1 MKNFLKRLLLIALVP
16 GLGLT
21 SCSDESPWSGSDE
34 TGGIALN
41 LQSDGRLML
50 HGTRADDTQCPIVPD
65 ANAFGVKLTKSDMS
79 YNKSWSSLEGFNKEE
94 KFPIGDYIIEAMY
107 GDVARQ
113 GFELPCFKG
122 TNTLHVSPGAT
133 TPVTVT
139 ATLANAMVTMRYTDE
154 FLANFSQYSAAI
166 ETPNHSDPVIIAKGE
181 TRPAFIDPTGNGDSQ
196 LVLTLTNGEGKTVN
210 VRPAKFAAK
219 PRRNYVIT
227 VNVTGNVDKGD
238 AALTVEFAE
247 EVTAETIT
255 ISLGDELFS
264 SPAPEVR
271 AIGFT
276 VGTPI
281 ELMEFDELSVN
292 PQFDLYAFG
301 GFKEVN
307 LKVTNTDGSYAPT
320 FGSNVNLVDA
330 EVTMQT
336 LLAGEGVKVSG
347 LFRHPDKMAVV
358 NVKDFLGML
367 SAGEYKIE
375 VNVVDALGRIST
387 ETITDPVELTA
398 KVGKTEYTIASA
410 GNIGYMA
417 NQASVVV
424 NTNSQQLKNRIK
436 FRVNNADAS
445 IKSVTEGTS
454 PSGVRRRS
462 NTRADLPYT
471 YTYVLNVPEAVK
483 AIVPV
488 ESTYGRLKAT
498 ANVYVNGPEYT
509 VNVDAFARFAVFS
522 IETENASMKEYLT
535 KNVSIYS
542 GNVTVTPGNI
552 SRDPANGLITIKGLN
567 SATAY
572 NGYTLKLG
580 DGFEKA
586 VSSFTTEAELDVPN
600 GQFTEN
606 GDHIYFNN
614 INTGGSFGTAGIFGG
629 SGITYQ
635 WHTTIDRYAPAGW
648 ATLNAKTAYSGSNPM
663 NTWFVEPSTYL
674 DNGVCIV
681 RTVGYHHNG
690 TLPDKYTGSQTYSAN
705 SPDNLQISEGVLF
718 LGSYSFDGTEH
729 RSNGVEFNSRP
740 MSMTF
745 DYKYAPLKGHQA
757 QADLIVLDN
766 ANNTIASATE
776 YLSIS
781 ADWQTK
787 TVKIDNYPLGKKA
800 AKLYVRFRSMRDDAD
815 PAISIPGGSD
825 LKISGKNGLDNNIS
839 ANEYKAF
846 AVGSVLTLD
855 NVKLEYSDV
864 ANVTVAS
871 GSNNKH
877 KK

>member
-1 MKNFLKRLLLIALVP
+1 MKNYLKGLLLIALVP
-16 GLGLT
+16 SLGLT
-21 SCSDESPWSGSDE
+21 SCSDESPWSGSAE

-65 ANAFGVKLTKSDMS
+65 ANAFGIKLTKSDMS
-79 YNKSWSSLEGFNKEE
+79 YEKSWSSLEGFNKEKE
-94 KFPIGDYIIEAMY
+94 FQIGDYNIEAVY
-107 GDVARQ
+107 GDVTRQ

-154 FLANFSQYSAAI
+154 FIANFSQYSAAI
-166 ETPNHSDPVIIAKGE
+166 ETPNHSDPVVIAQGE
-181 TRPAFIDPTGNGDSQ
+181 TRPAFIDPSGNGDTE

-255 ISLGDELFS
+255 ISLGDELFN

-271 AIGFT
+271 ATNFT

-281 ELMEFDELSVN
+281 ELMEFDDMSES

-330 EVTMQT
+330 DGLLQT
-336 LLAGEGVKVSG
+336 QLADEGVKVSG
-347 LFRHPDKMAVV
+347 LFRNPDKMAVV
-358 NVKDFLGML
+358 NVKDFLGKL

-436 FRVNNADAS
+436 FRVNNADVSYTVIDGGAAPAP
-445 IKSVTEGTS
+445 KRTHTR
-454 PSGVRRRS
+454 SG
-462 NTRADLPYT
+462 LPYT

-488 ESTYGRLKAT
+488 ESTYGKLKAT
-498 ANVYVNGPEYT
+498 ANVSVNAPEYT

-535 KNVSIYS
+535 KNVGIYS
-542 GNVTVTPGNI
+542 GNATVTPGNVT
-552 SRDPANGLITIKGLN
+552 RDPANGLITVKGLN

-586 VSSFTTEAELDVPN
+586 VPTFTTETETEVPN
-600 GQFTEN
+600 GDFSSQGYNLKIT
-606 GDHIYFNN
+606 N
-614 INTGGSFGTAGIFGG
+614 INTGGKFRATFPPD
-629 SGITYQ
+629 YQ
-635 WHTTIDRYAPAGW
+635 FKTTINVFEPQGW
-648 ATLNAKTAYSGSNPM
+648 ATLNSFTCYSGSTNQ
-663 NTWFVEPSTYL
+663 NTWFMVPSTYIN
-674 DNGVCIV
+674 NGVVVV
-681 RTVGYHHNG
+681 RSVGYSHNG
-690 TLPDKYTGSQTYSAN
+690 TDPERSNYAAATYSKNAPAHLDV
-705 SPDNLQISEGVLF
+705 SAGELF
-718 LGSYSFDGTEH
+718 LGSYSYDGSEH
-729 RSNGVEFNSRP
+729 RVKGSDFGSRP
-740 MSMTF
+740 MSVSF
-745 DYKYAPLKGHQA
+745 NYKYTPLNGEQA
-757 QADLIVLDN
+757 QADIEL
-766 ANNTIASATE
+766 
-776 YLSIS
+776 
-781 ADWQTK
+781 
-787 TVKIDNYPLGKKA
+787 IDNNGSVMASETLLLSMTADMKSETVNFKEYVFGKKA
-800 AKLYVRFRSMRDDAD
+800 AKLYIRFRSTKEGVT
-815 PAISIPGGSD
+815 PTINIPNGSA
-825 LKISGKNGLDNNIS
+825 LAQSGHTGFSPTIEENS
-839 ANEYKAF
+839 YKAL
-846 AVGSVLTLD
+846 AIGSVLTID
-855 NVKLEYSDV
+855 NVKVSYDGMP
-864 ANVTVAS
+864 TIT
-871 GSNNKH
+871 K
-877 KK
+877 